1 MGMKIYWNIVIQPVT
16 AFSLQNNAWRD
27 KQASLAPHSCQDA
40 FAFLQIKPVSILPV
54 WSLPQSLLRVM
65 TVNKL
70 NI

>member
-1 MGMKIYWNIVIQPVT
+1 MKIYWNIVILHVPV
-16 AFSLQNNAWRD
+16 FSLQNNAWRD

-40 FAFLQIKPVSILPV
+40 FAFSQIKPVPILPV
-54 WSLPQSLLRVM
+54 WSLPQTLLDYM